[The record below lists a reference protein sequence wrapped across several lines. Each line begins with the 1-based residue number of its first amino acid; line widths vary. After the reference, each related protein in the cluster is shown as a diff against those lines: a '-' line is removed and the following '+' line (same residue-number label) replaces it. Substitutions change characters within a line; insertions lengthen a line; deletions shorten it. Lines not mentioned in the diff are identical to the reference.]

1 VGAAFPG
8 FVAVERQN
16 FTNSTLR
23 LLARLSGVPFVS
35 IGT

>member
-1 VGAAFPG
+1 
-8 FVAVERQN
+8 VERQN